1 MSVSQREKHLAKF
14 GNVLLSMSNNE
25 GHDFT
30 SITYLSHDPSISATL
45 SVQLESF
52 VSNVHIPMNYI
63 EGILNKAANIRKT
76 KDAIVPA
83 PGVKNGKFVLSYR
96 GTNPHLVV
104 AKTSTVFACNA
115 DCPNWKGLGIC
126 AHSVAVAELSNILPE
141 FNEKP
146 KKAKR
151 DPNLTHLADVT
162 LPKGR
167 GRKGGQ
173 QPQKRQRN

>member
-14 GNVLLSMSNNE
+14 ANVLLSMSNNE

-30 SITYLSHDPSISATL
+30 SITYLSHDQSILATL

-52 VSNVHIPMNYI
+52 VSNVMNCI
-63 EGILNKAANIRKT
+63 EGIWNKAANLWKT

-96 GTNPHLVV
+96 GTKPHLVA

-126 AHSVAVAELSNILPE
+126 AHSVAVAKLSNILPE
-141 FNEKP
+141 FIEKP

-151 DPNLTHLADVT
+151 SQ
-162 LPKGR
+162 PKTSS
-167 GRKGGQ
+167 
-173 QPQKRQRN
+173 